1 MYSTP
6 ELGVPPADKDIN
18 VVVECLSEM
27 IVDTFVWRAIDGSY
41 QSRGFSSLKEAS
53 ADADI
58 QGFIYREPGTY
69 GSQDRYVCP
78 ESVLGLF

>member
-41 QSRGFSSLKEAS
+41 QSRGFS
-53 ADADI
+53 
-58 QGFIYREPGTY
+58 
-69 GSQDRYVCP
+69 
-78 ESVLGLF
+78 